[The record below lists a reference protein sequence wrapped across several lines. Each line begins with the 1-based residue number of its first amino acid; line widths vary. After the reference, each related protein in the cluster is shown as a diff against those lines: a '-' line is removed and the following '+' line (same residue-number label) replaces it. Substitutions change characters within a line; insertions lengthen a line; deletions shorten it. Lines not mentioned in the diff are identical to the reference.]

1 QNKPIDLEKD
11 PRTHLI
17 PENYLPGNSTL
28 VVSEVNK
35 CNSNIVLIFCFFLKA
50 LKQQIA
56 TLQEDV
62 KKRETKWSAT
72 HTRLRDQIEAL
83 TKENTQLREEIKIME
98 RFHTKILY
106 CFKRSSH
113 GMQRFPDLR
122 EFIWSSTACIKLQQK
137 QSSELVGTLFFI
149 F

>member
-1 QNKPIDLEKD
+1 ME
-11 PRTHLI
+11 RC
-17 PENYLPGNSTL
+17 SS
-28 VVSEVNK
+28 V
-35 CNSNIVLIFCFFLKA
+35 FFLKA

-98 RFHTKILY
+98 RFRLEAWKRKEAPTKKKKNSNSGY
-106 CFKRSSH
+106 SDKH
-113 GMQRFPDLR
+113 
-122 EFIWSSTACIKLQQK
+122 ESTVSFFFLEKK
-137 QSSELVGTLFFI
+137 MFSEN
-149 F
+149 